1 MKTELC
7 GIFVILLNWMGPTLC
22 LVSSIWLHAPVLS
35 LSLSLS
41 LSHLF
46 FPLFKHTWIKPN
58 FFKES
63 TFNQN
68 QTYTTANYSN
78 LKQNPAQKH
87 KFDPDNSLIKFQILE
102 ILWEKNKK
110 KEKDC

>member
-1 MKTELC
+1 MEIELR
-7 GIFVILLNWMGPTLC
+7 GIFVILLNRMGLTLC
-22 LVSSIWLHAPVLS
+22 LVSLIWLHT
-35 LSLSLS
+35 
-41 LSHLF
+41 LSHQFDIIFLIF
-46 FPLFKHTWIKPN
+46 FFLFKHTWIKPN

-68 QTYTTANYSN
+68 QTYTRANYSN
-78 LKQNPAQKH
+78 IKQNPAQKH

>member
-1 MKTELC
+1 MPCL
-7 GIFVILLNWMGPTLC
+7 INLTLYTYA
-22 LVSSIWLHAPVLS
+22 LPLS
-35 LSLSLS
+35 LSLIF
-41 LSHLF
+41 F
-46 FPLFKHTWIKPN
+46 FPFFKPTWIKPN

-68 QTYTTANYSN
+68 QTYTRANYSN

-87 KFDPDNSLIKFQILE
+87 KFDPDNSLIKFQNLE
-102 ILWEKNKK
+102 ILWEKKK